1 MQKLEDVTIVVIKYK
16 ANDSVGV
23 GRILKKKTKSSN
35 CAKIWSRSSDLIWND
50 DEQNLCIY
58 SWFIKQRSQ

>member
-23 GRILKKKTKSSN
+23 GRILKKRWRAQIAQKFG
-35 CAKIWSRSSDLIWND
+35 AGQAI
-50 DEQNLCIY
+50 
-58 SWFIKQRSQ
+58 